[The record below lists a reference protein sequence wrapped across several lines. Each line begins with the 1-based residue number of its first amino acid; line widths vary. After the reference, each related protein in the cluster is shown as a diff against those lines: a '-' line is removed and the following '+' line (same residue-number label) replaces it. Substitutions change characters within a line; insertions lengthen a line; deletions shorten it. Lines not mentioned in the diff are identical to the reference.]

1 MTSSIMS
8 VARTLGQ
15 LSGWSLSN
23 LQMQKVAYIA
33 EMMYLGRTGG
43 VPLIFENWQA
53 WDYGPVQPDLY
64 HKAKVYGT
72 SPVRDIFHAQSLPP
86 GSTEWKA
93 VSDAYNAMRQMTAGQ
108 MVAVTHRPGGAWA
121 THYRAGRRG
130 IPIPKSDIRQ
140 EYGTLINDQ

>member
-1 MTSSIMS
+1 MAASIMS

-23 LQMQKVAYIA
+23 LQMQKIAYIA
-33 EMMYLGRTGG
+33 EMMHLGRTGA
-43 VPLIFENWQA
+43 PLIAEDWQA
-53 WDYGPVQPDLY
+53 WDYGPVQPELY

-72 SPVRDIFHAQSLPP
+72 SPVRDIFMHPSLPA
-86 GSTEWKA
+86 GSAEFKA
-93 VSDAYNAMRQMTAGQ
+93 VSDALNAMRSMSPGQ

-121 THYRAGRRG
+121 SHYRSGKRG
-130 IPIPKSDIRQ
+130 ITIPKWDIWR